1 MCYAIPGKV
10 IGIDKGFVTVDY
22 FGETKRARN
31 EFYEL
36 AKGDYVYAQGGFVI
50 QKVTEAEAQPVL
62 EAWHELFFKLQEVDA
77 KLAQN
82 GRNLYERANNI
93 RQKHHGNSCCVHGI
107 IEFSNY
113 CRSNC
118 LYCGIRN
125 DNKDITRYRMS
136 VDEIV
141 EAASHAVNKLGFKAL
156 VLQSGEDMWYDEKKL
171 TQIVTRIRE
180 KAPCLIILSIGER
193 GIEAYQA
200 LYAAGARGILMRFET
215 SDQGLYEEM
224 RPARLLKDRLDLI
237 GALHNI
243 GYLIMTGFL
252 IGLPGQTKED
262 LISDIELTN
271 SLGADM
277 FSFGPFIPHPGTP
290 LAGGPLPFTENVLDI
305 IAQARIMNPEAQILV
320 NTSFETLDRE
330 NAVRLGLMAGAN
342 SLMINV
348 TPSKYR
354 PLYDIYPNRAGI
366 DVEIEERISNIVGIL
381 RSIGRA
387 PTDLGTNG

>member
-22 FGETKRARN
+22 FGEKKRARN

-36 AKGDYVYAQGGFVI
+36 APGDYIYAQGGFVI
-50 QKVTEAEAQPVL
+50 QKITEAEAQPVL
-62 EAWHELFFKLQEVDA
+62 QAWEELFFKLQEVDA
-77 KLAQN
+77 KLAGN
-82 GRNLYERANNI
+82 GKGLYQRANNL

-113 CRSNC
+113 CRNDC
-118 LYCGIRN
+118 LYCGIRKEN
-125 DNKDITRYRMS
+125 NSITRYRMS
-136 VDEIV
+136 PEEII
-141 EAASHAVNKLGFKAL
+141 EAACYAVNKLGFKAL
-156 VLQSGEDMWYDEKKL
+156 VLQSGEDTWYDETKL
-171 TQIVTRIRE
+171 TGIVTKIRE

-193 GIEAYQA
+193 GIKIYET

-215 SDQGLYEEM
+215 SDPGLYEEM
-224 RPARLLKDRLDLI
+224 RPAHILKDRLDLI
-237 GALHNI
+237 GALHNV
-243 GYLIMTGFL
+243 GYLVMTGFL

-262 LISDIELTN
+262 LINDIKLTN

-290 LAGGPLPFTENVLDI
+290 LASGPSPSTEDVLDI
-305 IAQARIMNPEAQILV
+305 IANARIMNPEAQILV
-320 NTSFETLDRE
+320 NTSFETLDRK

-348 TPSKYR
+348 TPAKYR
-354 PLYDIYPNRAGI
+354 KLYDIYPNRAGI
-366 DVEIEERISNIVGIL
+366 DLEIAERISYIVNIL
-381 RSIGRA
+381 ESIGRA
-387 PTDLGTNG
+387 PTDLGMI